1 MRYQAK
7 ILFSCFVLLALTFHL
22 KAQNQ
27 DYVIITRGDKLPCK
41 ITFPVFSIEGK
52 YKTADMSEPEKLD
65 PYQINEYYVAEQ
77 KKTYR
82 AVFEPE
88 SKALKF
94 MLVLESGKINLYEC
108 TIKGY
113 TPNGYASTGTS
124 GGYTSIGYTRTGIFR
139 FIEKK
144 PDIFMEFKPRPFYYD
159 KEESNWRDEFV
170 ELIKD
175 NKDVHDK
182 YVADKKFTFK
192 EVIKITH
199 LYNTSE
205 PIPGN

>member
-1 MRYQAK
+1 
-7 ILFSCFVLLALTFHL
+7 LFSCSILLVLALHL

-27 DYVIITRGDKLPCK
+27 DYVIITKGDKLLCK
-41 ITFPVFSIEGK
+41 ISFPLFSVDVR
-52 YKTADMSEPEKLD
+52 YKTNDMSEPETLD
-65 PYQINEYYVAEQ
+65 PYQINEYYVAEG

-82 AVFEPE
+82 AVYEPE

-108 TIKGY
+108 TIR
-113 TPNGYASTGTS
+113 
-124 GGYTSIGYTRTGIFR
+124 GYTSNGYTKMGTIRY
-139 FIEKK
+139 IEKK
-144 PDIFMEFKPRPFYYD
+144 PDIFTAFKPRPFYYE
-159 KEESNWRDEFV
+159 KTESSWRDEFV

-175 NKDVHDK
+175 NKDVYDK

-199 LYNTSE
+199 LYNMSETSV
-205 PIPGN
+205 GN